1 MSKRLLTTGQAAEL
15 CSVTP
20 DAVLKWIKAGK
31 LVASRTAGGHYRVD
45 PDDLERMGLLPIQG
59 EYRYCW
65 EHRAQGGDVQDVCR
79 TCLVYRARAERCYE
93 VAAVEGDQPG
103 GHNCCVEK
111 CEDCQ
116 FYRRVTGFSS
126 D

>member
-1 MSKRLLTTGQAAEL
+1 MATRLLTTGQAAEL

-31 LVASRTAGGHYRVD
+31 LTASRTAGGHYRID
-45 PDDLERMGLLPIQG
+45 PADLERLGLLPVQG

-65 EHRAQGGDVQDVCR
+65 EHRAKGGDIDPVCH

-93 VAAVEGDQPG
+93 VAAVEGASPG
-103 GHNCCVEK
+103 GHNCCPEA
-111 CEDCQ
+111 CEDCE
-116 FYRRVTGFSS
+116 FYKRVTRG
-126 D
+126 

>member
-1 MSKRLLTTGQAAEL
+1 MDKLLTTGQAAEL

-31 LVASRTAGGHYRVD
+31 LPASRTAGGHYRVD
-45 PDDLERMGLLPIQG
+45 PVDLERLGLLPLYG

-65 EHRAQGGDVQDVCR
+65 EHRAKGGEVDAVCR

-93 VAAVEGDQPG
+93 VAAVDGGPPG
-103 GHNCCVEK
+103 GHDCCPGACK
-111 CEDCQ
+111 DCE
-116 FYRRVTGFSS
+116 FYARVTGRES